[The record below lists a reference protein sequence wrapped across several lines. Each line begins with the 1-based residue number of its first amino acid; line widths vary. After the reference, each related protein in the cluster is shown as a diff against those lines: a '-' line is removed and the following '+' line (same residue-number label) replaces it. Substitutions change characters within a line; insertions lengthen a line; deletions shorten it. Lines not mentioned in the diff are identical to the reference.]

1 MELTG
6 RLLTHEERVNLMEEE
21 EGVQEE
27 QVQEEVVLEE
37 EEEEVGGLGPDDRQE
52 VRANREPAALSLSLL
67 SPCLEK
73 WRDNAD
79 YYGSLSNM
87 LHPTS
92 HFLLQVIGITLDPQG
107 KATGEV
113 VVHDSQC
120 YTLANMDSMYLKN
133 LAKRDW
139 GMYSILKVMATSG
152 LPGDLT
158 LDKVC
163 HPKSVQLT
171 PRRSLVTPTTPL
183 RPLLPSMVFHSSE
196 TTEATDLSLA
206 SVTDVSTSSVSQLVT
221 VEEGGTRRIKDLLPA
236 THCAQQLCVSPA
248 LIRKKLSHQQVDN
261 VVTMMGQDDF
271 IK

>member
-6 RLLTHEERVNLMEEE
+6 RLLTHEERINIMEQE

-27 QVQEEVVLEE
+27 HVQEEVMQ
-37 EEEEVGGLGPDDRQE
+37 EEEVRGSGEDDRQ

-92 HFLLQVIGITLDPQG
+92 HFLLQVIGITMDPQG

-113 VVHDSQC
+113 VVHDGQC
-120 YTLANMDSMYLKN
+120 YTVANMDSMYLKN

-171 PRRSLVTPTTPL
+171 HGAP
-183 RPLLPSMVFHSSE
+183 
-196 TTEATDLSLA
+196 
-206 SVTDVSTSSVSQLVT
+206 
-221 VEEGGTRRIKDLLPA
+221 
-236 THCAQQLCVSPA
+236 
-248 LIRKKLSHQQVDN
+248 
-261 VVTMMGQDDF
+261 
-271 IK
+271 